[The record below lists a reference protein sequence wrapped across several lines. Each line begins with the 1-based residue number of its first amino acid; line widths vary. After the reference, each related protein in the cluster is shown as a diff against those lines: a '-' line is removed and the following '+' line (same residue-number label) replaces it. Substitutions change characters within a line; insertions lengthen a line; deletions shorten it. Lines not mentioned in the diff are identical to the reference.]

1 MKTELGQKVKDSI
14 TGFAGIVTGRA
25 EYITGCHQILVQPPV
40 KNAKDGG
47 DFQEPHWFDEDRAEV
62 IDPKQLTLPRTSPGF
77 DKPAPVR

>member
-47 DFQEPHWFDEDRAEV
+47 DS
-62 IDPKQLTLPRTSPGF
+62 RT
-77 DKPAPVR
+77 